1 MLFSIGDQVLFK
13 NENQIG
19 VIISIISNSKFLVK
33 TNEGFDVETNIGDII
48 LVDPSTNNVEAYGKK
63 IINKD
68 KPAISNKK
76 NTKSKNKNK
85 SSLIVDLHFENLDL
99 HNVKKKLILPIQIDY
114 CRKKIDQAI
123 INSTINKLIIIH
135 GIGDGILKQKVHEI
149 LQEYSL
155 TYYLSL
161 DEGSTEVI
169 F

>member
-1 MLFSIGDQVLFK
+1 M
-13 NENQIG
+13 
-19 VIISIISNSKFLVK
+19 
-33 TNEGFDVETNIGDII
+33 
-48 LVDPSTNNVEAYGKK
+48 
-63 IINKD
+63 
-68 KPAISNKK
+68 
-76 NTKSKNKNK
+76 
-85 SSLIVDLHFENLDL
+85 
-99 HNVKKKLILPIQIDY
+99 ILPNQIDY

>member
-1 MLFSIGDQVLFK
+1 MLFNIGDQVLFK

-68 KPAISNKK
+68 KHAVSNKK

-99 HNVKKKLILPIQIDY
+99 HNVKKNLILPNQIDY